1 MLMALR
7 GVALPESIAT
17 TRIYCR
23 PDCPAGKHAK
33 PENLVYFQSREEARA
48 HGYRAC
54 KVCKPDGHLIEP
66 EILFLTRYKSPLGIY
81 VILSSKQGIVS
92 IETEEDAQTHI
103 ARLQHDGIQIRQ
115 GEDEYNKWAASELDD
130 YFAGKLFRFTVP
142 LDLRGTP
149 FQHQVW
155 QLLQNIPYGETVSYG
170 ELARSLGR
178 ANAARA
184 VGGAVGSNPISIIVP
199 CHRVIG
205 ANGNLT
211 GYGGGLSRKRALL
224 DLEADARSKT
234 G

>member
-1 MLMALR
+1 MAVESHNIT
-7 GVALPESIAT
+7 GVEGCRT

-23 PDCPAGKHAK
+23 PDCPAGKHVK
-33 PENLVYFQSREEARA
+33 PENLVYFKSREEARA

-54 KVCKPDGHLIEP
+54 KVCKPDRHSVEP
-66 EILFLTRYKSPLGIY
+66 EIFFMTHYKSPLGIY
-81 VILSSKQGIVS
+81 VILSSRQGIVS
-92 IETEEDAQTHI
+92 IEPEEDVQTEI
-103 ARLQHDGIQIRQ
+103 ARLQHNGIQIRQ

-130 YFAGKLFRFTVP
+130 YFAGKLFLFTVP

-149 FQHQVW
+149 FQRQVW
-155 QLLQNIPYGETVSYG
+155 QLLQNIPYGETVSYS

-211 GYGGGLSRKRALL
+211 GYGGGLARKRALL